1 MVYHKIK
8 KIKGRPYNYLIE
20 SFKFRGKVHQIQKYL
35 GPKRMKKAE
44 IEEAKVK
51 HRNWF
56 RSEIIKKKA
65 SLSASGYKSTIL
77 SSKQLNQLETI
88 RYAFREFKKGLH
100 PNEIERLERDF
111 DIGYVYSTTST
122 EGNTCT
128 LSEVTRILENHLT
141 PKGRSLREI
150 YEIRNFEEILR
161 YRKESKGD
169 ISKKFIL
176 KLHELVMRDIDLYT
190 LGTFRRIEVA
200 ILGSETTPVPAIFAE
215 EEIDKLLK
223 WYHKSKGKIH
233 PVEQATEFHARF
245 EAIHPFTDG
254 NGRVGREIFNFMIT
268 RSGFPVLN
276 FNVKLRDE
284 YLDGLEM
291 AQKGDFGLIM
301 RYILENYIQQMQT
314 RLKNTPLK
322 DLFDVTD

>member
-8 KIKGRPYNYLIE
+8 KIKGRTYNYLIE

-35 GPKRMKKAE
+35 GTKKMKRIE
-44 IEEAKVK
+44 IENAKEK
-51 HRNWF
+51 HRDWF
-56 RSEIIKKKA
+56 RYETIKKKA
-65 SLSASGYKSTIL
+65 SFSALEYKSAIL
-77 SSKQLNQLETI
+77 SSKQLTQLETI
-88 RYAFREFKKGLH
+88 RYTFRKFKRNLH

-150 YEIRNFEEILR
+150 YEIRNFEEVLR
-161 YRKESKGD
+161 FRKGYKGD
-169 ISKKFIL
+169 LSKKFIL
-176 KLHELVMRDIDLYT
+176 KLHELVMKDIDLYT
-190 LGTFRRIEVA
+190 LGNFRRIEVA
-200 ILGSETTPVPAIFAE
+200 ILGSDTTPVPAIFVE

-223 WYHKSKGKIH
+223 WYHKNKGKIH
-233 PVEQATEFHARF
+233 PLELACEFHVRF

-268 RSGFPVLN
+268 RSGFPSFN
-276 FNVKLRDE
+276 FNVKKRDE

-291 AQKGDFGLIM
+291 GQKGDLNPIM
-301 RYILENYIQQMQT
+301 DYIMDNFIKQMKV
-314 RLKNTPLK
+314 RLKNNPLMK
-322 DLFDVTD
+322 VFD